1 LLSCVAAKLP
11 HCCLLQLRLSSSSH
25 EPQATDST
33 CWQQQV
39 ATGSREAADMVC
51 PWRGMECLPVCL
63 AFSQWELYVPRDQC
77 YALSSVSSGT
87 SIQNSSLV
95 GCTHQG
101 NGLLIPCGSGQA
113 SDGDCDHAQQALIQ
127 IEASA
132 CAHTHTHTHTHTQ
145 TCTPRKHTC
154 IHTHIHAPTHVN
166 ITYTCSCVHVYTHTC
181 ECNLHMFSN
190 EHL

>member
-1 LLSCVAAKLP
+1 MLSCVAAKLP

-132 CAHTHTHTHTHTQ
+132 CAHTHTHTHTHTNVYTQ
-145 TCTPRKHTC
+145 E
-154 IHTHIHAPTHVN
+154 THMYTH
-166 ITYTCSCVHVYTHTC
+166 TYTCTHTC
-181 ECNLHMFSN
+181 EHNLYLFMCARIYA
-190 EHL
+190 HL